1 MLKFEAETMKL
12 PKKRFNLYVTVHLSI
27 FKPITM
33 RRFEKNQV
41 VYNRKDIPL
50 IVFLIFFTLA
60 VIISIKF
67 NS

>member
-1 MLKFEAETMKL
+1 
-12 PKKRFNLYVTVHLSI
+12 
-27 FKPITM
+27 M
-33 RRFEKNQV
+33 RRFEKTQV

-67 NS
+67 NA

>member
-1 MLKFEAETMKL
+1 MKL
-12 PKKRFNLYVTVHLSI
+12 PEKRFILYSTVYLSNL
-27 FKPITM
+27 KPITM
-33 RRFEKNQV
+33 KRFEKTQV

-67 NS
+67 NA